1 MDRARTGVASPGPF
15 EAIAGYRLLGLL
27 GSGGFADTFKA
38 VKDGQ
43 EYAVKIL
50 REVPMGVN
58 AVRFEREIAAL
69 KLEHRNLVRY
79 VDSGIDAY
87 GGLRRPFIAMP
98 YLPGRTL
105 REAIESTER
114 PLSIDEVAKI
124 AAATADS
131 LAFLHHHNVAH
142 RDLNPKNIYLT
153 DAGDVLIL
161 DFGLVKLMDH
171 SSLTMRGQVLG
182 TWPYCAPEQLRDQ
195 TDLHTD
201 LYGLGA
207 TIYHALTARPP
218 FLATSTAAFVEKI
231 RGEEPEPPSVL
242 NPETPADLD
251 ELVLALLAKEPLQ
264 RPADAAAV
272 ATALR
277 RPHRVAAVKPPP
289 YDRGSD
295 PILAVRASTSTAARA
310 VVGAAMLGEPPQ
322 IAGGAITTP
331 PILEDLVRATSLAPG
346 MGLIVDTRVETTV
359 AIGMPKTVA
368 VRRFAPEGGEP
379 YRHSD
384 LRSPEECR
392 RVARGDLQEQDAE
405 GASILRSACLPF
417 GRPDDDWLKR
427 DARLLGDQLA
437 ARDAINADA
446 PFFATVRCDVDALAL
461 EEDRLAIAN
470 RLTRGA
476 PDGFWFEAYQLSVH
490 SPVEAIAG
498 ALEMFLLMQERG
510 VPTVASLPGPLVELA
525 WSIGVAGAE
534 VKLGRVGGAYAPRT
548 KPMPNADRRPRFEF
562 PSIFGSFAP
571 EDAVALLELE
581 VLPESRCGCPTCQL
595 ARTLS
600 DRVEAADSHDLTVW
614 GGLRGEL
621 IGMQIADRVERLRE
635 RFAEAEALL
644 GEAKGAL
651 SKGRGSKRHVV
662 KLRETLE
669 LLTKRGALEPFGKLK
684 RPV

>member
-1 MDRARTGVASPGPF
+1 MDRDRTGVAPPGPF

-43 EYAVKIL
+43 EYAVKVL
-50 REVPMGVN
+50 REVPMGVD
-58 AVRFEREIAAL
+58 AIRFEYEIATL
-69 KLEHRNLVRY
+69 KLEHHNLVRY
-79 VDSGIDAY
+79 VDSGIDEY

-105 REAIESTER
+105 RAAIGSTER
-114 PLSIDEVAKI
+114 PLSIDEVTKI
-124 AAATADS
+124 AAAVADG
-131 LAFLHHHNVAH
+131 LVFLHDHNVAH

-182 TWPYCAPEQLRDQ
+182 TWPYCAPEQLRNQ

-207 TIYHALTARPP
+207 TIYHALTGRPP
-218 FLATSTAAFVEKI
+218 FLATSAAAFVEMI
-231 RGEEPEPPSVL
+231 GGEDPEPPAVL
-242 NPETPADLD
+242 NPEVPSGLD
-251 ELVLALLAKEPLQ
+251 ELVLALLAKEPVQ

-272 ATALR
+272 AAALR
-277 RPHRVAAVKPPP
+277 RPYQLAAAKPPP
-289 YDRGSD
+289 YERGSD

-310 VVGAAMLGEPPQ
+310 VVGAAMLGEAPQ
-322 IAGGAITTP
+322 IAAGAITTP
-331 PILEDLVRATSLAPG
+331 TILEDLVRATSLAPG
-346 MGLIVDTRVETTV
+346 MGLVVDTRVETTV

-368 VRRFAPEGGEP
+368 ARRFAPEGDEP
-379 YRHSD
+379 YRHAD
-384 LRSPEECR
+384 LRSPDICR
-392 RVARGDLQEQDAE
+392 RVARGDLQEQNAE

-417 GRPDDDWLKR
+417 ARPDDDWLKL
-427 DARLLGDQLA
+427 DARLLGDQLT

-446 PFFATVRCDVDALAL
+446 PLFATVRCDVDALAR
-461 EEDRLAIAN
+461 EEDRLAIAS
-470 RLTRGA
+470 RFTRGA
-476 PDGFWFEAYQLSVH
+476 PDGFWFEAYQLSIH

-510 VPTVASLPGPLVELA
+510 VPAIASLPGHLVELA

-534 VKLGRVGGAYAPRT
+534 VKLGRVGGAHAPRT

-581 VLPESRCGCPTCQL
+581 VLPESRCSCATCQL
-595 ARTLS
+595 GGTLS
-600 DRVEAADSHDLTVW
+600 DRIGAADSHDLTVW
-614 GGLRGEL
+614 GDLQREL
-621 IGMQIADRVERLRE
+621 TGMEIADRVERLRE
-635 RFAEAEALL
+635 RFAEAETLL
-644 GEAKGAL
+644 GEARGTL
-651 SKGRGSKRHVV
+651 PKGRGSKRHIT

-669 LLTKRGALEPFGKLK
+669 LLSGRGVLEPFGKLK
-684 RPV
+684 RSV